1 MAFVCFVFNNKY
13 LRYLPLFAKR
23 IVIISFIKSV
33 GDTFTYQEKQLT
45 CEVEFGK
52 VFGWM
57 GSSRVQVCVTFYL
70 YDSVGWWDLGRQK
83 RK

>member
-1 MAFVCFVFNNKY
+1 MFCFVCVAFVCFVFNNKH

-33 GDTFTYQEKQLT
+33 EDIFTHQEKQLT
-45 CEVEFGK
+45 SCEVKFGE

-57 GSSRVQVCVTFYL
+57 GSSRVQVCVQFYL
-70 YDSVGWWDLGRQK
+70 YDSVGW
-83 RK
+83 